1 LTDAENIDYNFGM
14 ARPPKEPR
22 LRMNTDLRIPVT
34 ADQKRLIAEAV
45 SDEPGGLAA
54 WARQVL
60 LEAAQERN
68 SVRQRTRGDRGQTQ
82 S

>member
-1 LTDAENIDYNFGM
+1 M

-34 ADQKRLIAEAV
+34 VEQKQLIAEAIA
-45 SDEPGGLAA
+45 DRPDGLAA

-60 LEAAQERN
+60 LRAAEERLAGRRN
-68 SVRQRTRGDRGQTQ
+68 NKHSIE
-82 S
+82 SE